1 MTLTGVALLYA
12 LSPRLSVTV
21 EVRKWQ
27 APLPSRTRYHGLF
40 NASHRAFLRSI
51 GLSDAE
57 IERPLGCVVVSW
69 SEAGPCNY
77 HTLGLVQHVK
87 EGMEAAG
94 VTGLAVPTLVV
105 NDNISM
111 GTDGMRYSL
120 VSRDLIADTIE
131 AQVQAHAFDC
141 LVGIGGCDK
150 TQPGIM
156 MAMVRLNL
164 PSVYVYGG
172 SAEPGYL
179 GDRKLTIEDVYE
191 SIGSYLSGK
200 ISEEE
205 LSEIERHA
213 HPTVGTCAGLFTANT
228 MASISEALGLAL
240 LGSSTPVATSSRR
253 AMYCYLS
260 GKAVGHLLETG
271 IKARDIVTYDALYNA
286 TVLLMAMGGSTNGI
300 LHLLAIAHEAGVS
313 FTLRDIDEIS
323 RKVPYIVSMRP
334 AGLYVMSD
342 LDAVGGVPL
351 VLKKLLERGYL
362 RGEALTVTGKS
373 LAESLREYRFP
384 NVPHDHIVK
393 DPANPIKPTGGIR
406 ILWGSLAPEGAVL
419 KVAATG
425 IERFEGRARPFDDE
439 DSAFEAIRKN
449 EIQPGDVVV
458 IRYVGPKGAP
468 GMPEMLRVTAAIVGA
483 GLGDSVAMVTD
494 GRFSGATRG
503 MMVGHVAPEA
513 AAGGPIAAVEE
524 GDRILIDA
532 REGRIELLVDRT
544 ELERRMREL
553 RPRPPKART
562 GLLAKYAALVQSA
575 SRGAV
580 TSPGPVG

>member
-1 MTLTGVALLYA
+1 MA
-12 LSPRLSVTV
+12 V
-21 EVRKWQ
+21 ETKKWPS
-27 APLPSRTRYHGLF
+27 ALPSRSRYHGVL
-40 NASHRAFLRSI
+40 NASHRAFLRAI
-51 GLSDAE
+51 GLSDEE

-87 EGMEAAG
+87 EGMEATG

-131 AQVQAHAFDC
+131 AQVQAHAFDG

-164 PSVYVYGG
+164 PSVFVYGG

-179 GDRKLTIEDVYE
+179 GDRKLTLEDIYE
-191 SIGSYLSGK
+191 SVGAYLSGK
-200 ISEEE
+200 MSEEE
-205 LSEIERHA
+205 LIEIERHA

-240 LGSSTPVATSSRR
+240 LGSSTPAATSSKR
-253 AMYCYLS
+253 AMYSYLS
-260 GKAVGHLLETG
+260 GKALGHLIETG
-271 IKARDIVTYDALYNA
+271 LKARDIVTYDALYNA

-323 RKVPYIVSMRP
+323 RKVPYVVSMRP
-334 AGLYVMSD
+334 AGPYVMVD

-351 VLKKLLERGYL
+351 VLRKLLERGYL
-362 RGEALTVTGKS
+362 RGDALTVTGKS
-373 LAESLREYRFP
+373 LAESLRDYRFP
-384 NVPHDHIVK
+384 AVTYEHVVK
-393 DPANPIKPTGGIR
+393 DPLNPIKPTGGIR
-406 ILWGSLAPEGAVL
+406 ILWGNLAPEGAVL

-439 DSAFEAIRKN
+439 DSAFEAVKKN
-449 EIQPGDVVV
+449 EIRPGDVVV

-483 GLGDSVAMVTD
+483 GLGESVAMVTD

-513 AAGGPIAAVEE
+513 ASGGPIAAVEE
-524 GDRILIDA
+524 GDTILIDA
-532 REGRIELLVDRT
+532 KEGRLELLVDGT

-553 RPRPPKART
+553 RPRPPRART
-562 GLLAKYAALVQSA
+562 GLLAKYAALVQSSA
-575 SRGAV
+575 RGAV
-580 TSPGPVG
+580 TSPGPAG

>member
-1 MTLTGVALLYA
+1 
-12 LSPRLSVTV
+12 VTV
-21 EVRKWQ
+21 EVKRW
-27 APLPSRTRYHGLF
+27 PSSLPSRSRYHGIF

-77 HTLGLVQHVK
+77 HTLQLVQHVK

-111 GTDGMRYSL
+111 GTEGMRYSL

-131 AQVQAHAFDC
+131 AQVQAHAFDG

-156 MAMVRLNL
+156 MAMVRMNL

-191 SIGSYLSGK
+191 SIGAYLSGK
-200 ISEEE
+200 VTEEE
-205 LSEIERHA
+205 LAEIERHA

-260 GKAVGHLLETG
+260 GKALGQLIENG

-286 TVLLMAMGGSTNGI
+286 TVLMMAMGGSTNGI

-334 AGLYVMSD
+334 AGLYVMAD

-362 RGEALTVTGKS
+362 RGEALTVTGKT

-384 NVPHDHIVK
+384 NVPHEHIVK
-393 DPANPIKPTGGIR
+393 DPANPIKPTGGTR
-406 ILWGSLAPEGAVL
+406 ILWGNLAPEGAVL

-439 DSAFEAIRKN
+439 DSAFEAIKRN
-449 EIQPGDVVV
+449 EIRSGDVVV

-483 GLGDSVAMVTD
+483 GLGESVAMVTD

-513 AAGGPIAAVEE
+513 AVGGPIAVVEE

-532 REGRIELLVDRT
+532 REGRIELLVDKT
-544 ELERRMREL
+544 ELERRMKGW

-575 SRGAV
+575 SKGAV
-580 TSPGPVG
+580 TSPGPAA

>member
-1 MTLTGVALLYA
+1 M
-12 LSPRLSVTV
+12 TV
-21 EVRKWQ
+21 EVRKLQ
-27 APLPSRTRYHGLF
+27 SSLPSRSRYHGLF

-51 GLSDAE
+51 GLSDEE

-131 AQVQAHAFDC
+131 AQVQAHAFDG

-179 GDRKLTIEDVYE
+179 GERKLTIEDVYE
-191 SIGSYLSGK
+191 SIGAYLSGK
-200 ISEEE
+200 ISEDE
-205 LSEIERHA
+205 LVEIERHA

-260 GKAVGHLLETG
+260 GKALGHLIETG
-271 IKARDIVTYDALYNA
+271 IKAREIVTYDALYNA
-286 TVLLMAMGGSTNGI
+286 TVLLLAMGGSTNGI

-373 LAESLREYRFP
+373 LAESLKEYRFP
-384 NVPHDHIVK
+384 NVPHEHVVK
-393 DPANPIKPTGGIR
+393 DPATPIKPTGGIR

-439 DSAFEAIRKN
+439 DSAFEAIKRN
-449 EIQPGDVVV
+449 EVQPGDVVV

-483 GLGDSVAMVTD
+483 GLGESVAMVTD

-513 AAGGPIAAVEE
+513 AAGGPIAVVEE

-532 REGRIELLVDRT
+532 REGRLELLVDKT

-553 RPRPPKART
+553 RPRPPKAKT

-580 TSPGPVG
+580 TSPGPAG

>member
-1 MTLTGVALLYA
+1 
-12 LSPRLSVTV
+12 
-21 EVRKWQ
+21 
-27 APLPSRTRYHGLF
+27 
-40 NASHRAFLRSI
+40 
-51 GLSDAE
+51 
-57 IERPLGCVVVSW
+57 
-69 SEAGPCNY
+69 
-77 HTLGLVQHVK
+77 
-87 EGMEAAG
+87 
-94 VTGLAVPTLVV
+94 VV

-131 AQVQAHAFDC
+131 AQVQAHAFDG

-150 TQPGIM
+150 TQPGMM
-156 MAMVRLNL
+156 MAMVRMNL

-191 SIGSYLSGK
+191 SIGAYLSGK
-200 ISEEE
+200 VSEDE
-205 LSEIERHA
+205 LTEIERHA

-228 MASISEALGLAL
+228 MASLSEALGLAL

-260 GKAVGHLLETG
+260 GKALGQLVENG

-323 RKVPYIVSMRP
+323 RKVPYVVSMRP

-384 NVPHDHIVK
+384 NVPHEHIVK
-393 DPANPIKPTGGIR
+393 DPVSPIKPTGGTR
-406 ILWGSLAPEGAVL
+406 ILWGNLAPEGAVL

-439 DSAFEAIRKN
+439 DSAFEAIRRN
-449 EIQPGDVVV
+449 EIRPGDVVV

-483 GLGDSVAMVTD
+483 GLGESVAMVTD

-503 MMVGHVAPEA
+503 MMIGHVAPEA
-513 AAGGPIAAVEE
+513 AIGGPIAVVEE

-532 REGRIELLVDRT
+532 REGRIELLVDKT
-544 ELERRMREL
+544 ELERRMKGW
-553 RPRPPKART
+553 RPRPLKARA

-575 SRGAV
+575 SKGAV
-580 TSPGPVG
+580 TSPGPAA

>member
-1 MTLTGVALLYA
+1 
-12 LSPRLSVTV
+12 VTV
-21 EVRKWQ
+21 EVKKW
-27 APLPSRTRYHGLF
+27 PSSLPSRSRYHGVF

-51 GLSDAE
+51 GLSDVE

-131 AQVQAHAFDC
+131 AQVQAHAFDG

-150 TQPGIM
+150 TQPGMM
-156 MAMVRLNL
+156 MAMVRMNL

-191 SIGSYLSGK
+191 SIGAYLSGK
-200 ISEEE
+200 VSEDE
-205 LSEIERHA
+205 LTEIERHA

-228 MASISEALGLAL
+228 MASLSEALGLAL

-260 GKAVGHLLETG
+260 GKALGQLVENG

-323 RKVPYIVSMRP
+323 RKVPYVVSMRP

-384 NVPHDHIVK
+384 NVPHEHIVK
-393 DPANPIKPTGGIR
+393 DPVSPIKPTGGTR
-406 ILWGSLAPEGAVL
+406 ILWGNLAPEGAVL

-439 DSAFEAIRKN
+439 DSAFEAIRRN
-449 EIQPGDVVV
+449 EIRPGDVVV

-483 GLGDSVAMVTD
+483 GLGESVAMVTD

-503 MMVGHVAPEA
+503 MMIGHVAPEA
-513 AAGGPIAAVEE
+513 AIGGPIAVVEE

-532 REGRIELLVDRT
+532 REGRIELLVDKT
-544 ELERRMREL
+544 ELERRMKGW
-553 RPRPPKART
+553 RPRPLKARA

-575 SRGAV
+575 SKGAV
-580 TSPGPVG
+580 TSPGPAA

>member
-1 MTLTGVALLYA
+1 VM
-12 LSPRLSVTV
+12 S
-21 EVRKWQ
+21 EVRELKEG
-27 APLPSRTRYHGLF
+27 LPSRARYHGVL
-40 NASHRAFLRSI
+40 NASHRAFLRAI
-51 GLSDAE
+51 GLSDAA
-57 IERPLGCVVVSW
+57 IDRPLGCVVVSW
-69 SEAGPCNY
+69 SEAGPCNF
-77 HTLGLVQHVK
+77 HTLGLVGHVK
-87 EGMEAAG
+87 AGMEAAG

-111 GTDGMRYSL
+111 GTEGMRYSL

-131 AQVQAHAFDC
+131 AQVQAHAFDG

-179 GDRKLTIEDVYE
+179 GERKLTIEDVYE
-191 SIGSYLSGK
+191 SIGAYVSGK

-205 LSEIERHA
+205 LMEIERHA

-228 MASISEALGLAL
+228 MASLSEALGIAL

-260 GKAVGHLLETG
+260 GKALGHLIETG

-334 AGLYVMSD
+334 AGQYVMAD

-351 VLKKLLERGYL
+351 VLRKLLERGYL
-362 RGEALTVTGKS
+362 RGEALTVTGKT
-373 LAESLREYRFP
+373 LAESLREYRFVD
-384 NVPHDHIVK
+384 VPHDHVVK

-439 DSAFEAIRKN
+439 DSAFEAIRRN

-513 AAGGPIAAVEE
+513 AAGGPIAVVEE
-524 GDRILIDA
+524 GDRVLIDA
-532 REGRIELLVDRT
+532 REGRIELLVDRA
-544 ELERRMREL
+544 ELERRMKGWK
-553 RPRPPKART
+553 PRPPRART

-575 SRGAV
+575 SKGAV
-580 TSPGPVG
+580 TSPGPSG

>member
-1 MTLTGVALLYA
+1 
-12 LSPRLSVTV
+12 
-21 EVRKWQ
+21 
-27 APLPSRTRYHGLF
+27 
-40 NASHRAFLRSI
+40 
-51 GLSDAE
+51 
-57 IERPLGCVVVSW
+57 
-69 SEAGPCNY
+69 
-77 HTLGLVQHVK
+77 
-87 EGMEAAG
+87 MEAAG

-111 GTDGMRYSL
+111 GTEGMRYSL

-131 AQVQAHAFDC
+131 AQVQAHAFDG

-156 MAMVRLNL
+156 MAMVRMNL

-191 SIGSYLSGK
+191 SIGAYLSGK
-200 ISEEE
+200 VTEEE
-205 LSEIERHA
+205 LAEIERHA
-213 HPTVGTCAGLFTANT
+213 HPTAGTCAGLFTANT

-240 LGSSTPVATSSRR
+240 LGSSTPVATSSKR

-260 GKAVGHLLETG
+260 GKALGQLIENG

-286 TVLLMAMGGSTNGI
+286 TVLMMAMGGSTNGI

-334 AGLYVMSD
+334 AGLYVMAD

-362 RGEALTVTGKS
+362 RGEALTVTGKT

-384 NVPHDHIVK
+384 NVPHEHIVK
-393 DPANPIKPTGGIR
+393 DPANPIKPTGGTR
-406 ILWGSLAPEGAVL
+406 ILWGNLAPEGAVL

-439 DSAFEAIRKN
+439 DSAFEAIKRN
-449 EIQPGDVVV
+449 EIRPGDVVV

-483 GLGDSVAMVTD
+483 GLGESVAMVTD

-513 AAGGPIAAVEE
+513 AVGGPIAVVEE

-532 REGRIELLVDRT
+532 KEGRIELLIDKT
-544 ELERRMREL
+544 ELERRMKEW
-553 RPRPPKART
+553 RPRPPKARS

-575 SRGAV
+575 SKGAV
-580 TSPGPVG
+580 TSPVPAG